1 MLNDTHLPQSEVDGT
16 AADSTNE
23 NPREA
28 SALAPRFSR
37 LALCVTAVGALT
49 LGVVGTVAYGVW
61 FNHDQQAYAE
71 AIANARQSLGMPVA
85 ADSLP
90 VRQLVSTSAATS
102 TVQTAA
108 PEAALVSADGGT
120 QEQSVQPD
128 QAVQAVQTN
137 RDQAVWSGQIAQA
150 PAAVMSPAG
159 LATPANNPID
169 TQAIAPAASAAP
181 ASTTPPPHS
190 GRRASGSPG
199 SGSAQG
205 AASRSARGGQQ
216 ERRLA
221 AENARQSGRPG
232 APQYARRQTG
242 RSSLFA
248 RIGSFFR
255 RVNYRQQ
262 GGANQPAQQQQ
273 QAIYSHP

>member
-23 NPREA
+23 NPRDA

-90 VRQLVSTSAATS
+90 VRQLVSTEAA
-102 TVQTAA
+102 QTAA
-108 PEAALVSADGGT
+108 PEAALVSADGGA
-120 QEQSVQPD
+120 QEQAVQPD
-128 QAVQAVQTN
+128 QAVQAD

-181 ASTTPPPHS
+181 ASTTPPLHS

-221 AENARQSGRPG
+221 ADNARQSGRPG

-242 RSSLFA
+242 QSSLFA

-262 GGANQPAQQQQ
+262 GGSNQPAQQQQ